1 MCGSTEIDGYTFC
14 LGLKSLLHS
23 HKLAYTAF
31 PELQSLPS
39 LIDLIER
46 AGLRHK
52 HITNSPER
60 YSLGIRPLPELVDM
74 FHTRHASDPRDKV
87 YALLGMS
94 SDNPSKAGLHPN
106 YNLSWEKVF
115 QQLVKFVLG
124 KGVSVETS
132 SHTQR
137 AEIKSRGCILGQV
150 SSVKTDDRQIVCIT
164 SRRAAWD
171 SGGEDVWLT
180 EWTLQASAKPIQERD
195 IICLLHGA
203 SKPTIVRLCKDH
215 FTVVVIAVT
224 PLDGS
229 GSFVWQETSGSITQ
243 FSRDFLLIWDWEKPL
258 GESQDQK
265 EYKTLTRIYS
275 QMPKDSKAEFGN
287 YVDEAIILWN
297 DIMILDDLGEHKN
310 ADERLLEARNGYV
323 AAFGKEHLI
332 RTNSQYSRTLL
343 SFVAGEGQRDIVKLL
358 LETVDPDIKDGKS
371 GRTPLS
377 WAASHGHE
385 AVVKLLLEAG
395 KVDADSKDDRGRT
408 PLSWAANHGYEA
420 VVKLL
425 LETGKVNADSEDNY
439 GRTPLSRAANLGHE
453 AVVEM
458 LLETGKVNADL
469 KDHEGR
475 TPLAR
480 AANHGYKT
488 IVELL
493 LKTCKVD
500 VNSEDACGRTPLSRA
515 IESRHK
521 AVVKL
526 LKTII

>member
-1 MCGSTEIDGYTFC
+1 
-14 LGLKSLLHS
+14 
-23 HKLAYTAF
+23 
-31 PELQSLPS
+31 
-39 LIDLIER
+39 
-46 AGLRHK
+46 
-52 HITNSPER
+52 
-60 YSLGIRPLPELVDM
+60 M
-74 FHTRHASDPRDKV
+74 FHTRQASDPRDKV

-94 SDNPSKAGLHPN
+94 SDDPSKAGLQPD
-106 YNLSWEKVF
+106 YKLSWEKLF

-124 KGVSVETS
+124 KDVSVETS
-132 SHTQR
+132 SQR
-137 AEIKSRGCILGQV
+137 AVIKSKGYILGQV
-150 SSVKTDDRQIVCIT
+150 SSVKTDERQIVNIT

-171 SGGEDVWLT
+171 SGGKD

-203 SKPTIVRLCKDH
+203 SKPTVIRLCKDH
-215 FTVVVIAVT
+215 FAVVVIAAT

-229 GSFVWQETSGSITQ
+229 GSFGWPETSQSITQ
-243 FSRDFLLIWDWEKPL
+243 FSRDFLLIWDWKKPL
-258 GESQDQK
+258 GESQDQ
-265 EYKTLTRIYS
+265 EYKTLTKIYS
-275 QMPKDSKAEFGN
+275 QVPKDSKTEFED
-287 YVDEAIILWN
+287 YMDEAIILWN
-297 DIMILDDLGEHKN
+297 DIMILDDLGEHKT
-310 ADERLLEARNGYV
+310 ADERLLEARSGYV

-343 SFVAGEGQRDIVKLL
+343 SFVAGEGHKDLVKLL
-358 LETVDPDIKDGKS
+358 LERVDPDIKDGKS

-453 AVVEM
+453 AVVE
-458 LLETGKVNADL
+458 LLLKTGKVNADL
-469 KDHEGR
+469 KDNEGR

-480 AANHGYKT
+480 AANHGHKA

-493 LKTCKVD
+493 LETCKVD
-500 VNSEDACGRTPLSRA
+500 VNSEDAIHRTPLSRA
-515 IESRHK
+515 IKNRHK

-526 LKTII
+526 LKTIL